1 MRDRSGRADSAQLP
15 PQLQKDRHQNPCADP
30 QDRTNGHRSVRIV
43 GLEEAADGTHPKN
56 RQAKHHGHGERSEA
70 EAAHVGAGIG
80 HAFVSP
86 EADRGR
92 KALAA
97 RHK

>member
-1 MRDRSGRADSAQLP
+1 MRAAKPSASASYLP
-15 PQLQKDRHQNPCADP
+15 AELQKDRHQNSCADP